1 MPELPEVESIKR
13 SLSSNIVGQKLENY
27 KIYDDRTNRYNTKKP
42 TIKESLSGIS
52 RKGKLLIFDFEHYS
66 IIFHLGMSGRIQVN
80 DKKNKHTRARFYF
93 DKDTVNFDDIR
104 RFGFINIIK
113 AELKIDYLNK
123 IGPDVLEISTKQSRI
138 IIDKSKKSKSLIKD
152 FILNQKYM
160 SGIGN
165 IYANEILFASR
176 IHPETKVNALSGNN
190 WKDFFKNT
198 IAGFANADVILFII
212 DSIENW
218 SEQSEQHFQSLTSLN
233 KKNFIFVFTKIDLL
247 EGEIKKEYLSEKLD
261 NNQDI
266 NYLIL
271 EFNKETSSRMAFR
284 ESIHNFI
291 KTCKFEEK
299 TPRLWVDRSFT
310 IDGTGKVV
318 TGTASKDL
326 DYENIIYN
334 LHNEELQIKEVQ
346 SRNQK
351 NDKNDVTKRVAL
363 SLKKTNKNFPRR
375 GDLLTNE
382 KINFSNNLF
391 IELNNRDV
399 DRSILRGTLR
409 LFFGTNNAHISKIKL
424 INSEKETFAILS
436 LSKAVPIPIF
446 ENLLIQNIDR
456 DKYIGGKFLLFPD
469 KNQILKLNK
478 KIKDKIKINN
488 LLDIF
493 DFLDMKFFKNNEEF
507 KQIENLYVNESV
519 LEKIFEDLEN
529 NTDSINKSG
538 VKDFFQNNYQISTD
552 LLEQLTKDKE
562 NITISNNQ
570 VIKKID
576 NFEALENQYIK
587 IIELLGKTLDVNI
600 INTKEFDKGELK
612 DLFLSKKI
620 YRVDPKII
628 ISDKHLKQLVEIVGF
643 MPNEF
648 SVKDFKDK
656 SSLSRK
662 YAIPYLE
669 LLDKIGVTQKIDKAG
684 SRKKL

>member
-1 MPELPEVESIKR
+1 MTVIATAGHVDHGKSTFVNFLTKQETDRLPEEKKR
-13 SLSSNIVGQKLENY
+13 GL
-27 KIYDDRTNRYNTKKP
+27 
-42 TIKESLSGIS
+42 TINLGYTYFTIEDKT
-52 RKGKLLIFDFEHYS
+52 YS
-66 IIFHLGMSGRIQVN
+66 IV
-80 DKKNKHTRARFYF
+80 
-93 DKDTVNFDDIR
+93 
-104 RFGFINIIK
+104 
-113 AELKIDYLNK
+113 
-123 IGPDVLEISTKQSRI
+123 DVPGH
-138 IIDKSKKSKSLIKD
+138 KD
-152 FILNQKYM
+152 FY
-160 SGIGN
+160 
-165 IYANEILFASR
+165 
-176 IHPETKVNALSGNN
+176 
-190 WKDFFKNT
+190 KNT
-198 IAGFANADVILFII
+198 ISGFANADVILFII
-212 DSIENW
+212 DSIQNW
-218 SEQSEQHFQSLTSLN
+218 SEQSEQHFQSLISLN

-247 EGEIKKEYLSEKLD
+247 EGEIKKEFLSEKLD

-271 EFNKETSSRMAFR
+271 EFNKETSSRKAFC

-493 DFLDMKFFKNNEEF
+493 DFLDIKFFKNNEEF

-529 NTDSINKSG
+529 NTDSINKAG

-552 LLEQLTKDKE
+552 ILEQLTKDKE

-576 NFEALENQYIK
+576 NFEA
-587 IIELLGKTLDVNI
+587 
-600 INTKEFDKGELK
+600 
-612 DLFLSKKI
+612 
-620 YRVDPKII
+620 
-628 ISDKHLKQLVEIVGF
+628 
-643 MPNEF
+643 
-648 SVKDFKDK
+648 
-656 SSLSRK
+656 SRK
-662 YAIPYLE
+662 SIH
-669 LLDKIGVTQKIDKAG
+669 KN
-684 SRKKL
+684 

>member
-1 MPELPEVESIKR
+1 MTVIATAGHIDHGKSTFVNFLTKQETDRLPEEKKR
-13 SLSSNIVGQKLENY
+13 GL
-27 KIYDDRTNRYNTKKP
+27 
-42 TIKESLSGIS
+42 TINLGYTYFTIEDKT
-52 RKGKLLIFDFEHYS
+52 YS
-66 IIFHLGMSGRIQVN
+66 IV
-80 DKKNKHTRARFYF
+80 
-93 DKDTVNFDDIR
+93 
-104 RFGFINIIK
+104 
-113 AELKIDYLNK
+113 
-123 IGPDVLEISTKQSRI
+123 DVPGH
-138 IIDKSKKSKSLIKD
+138 KD
-152 FILNQKYM
+152 FY
-160 SGIGN
+160 
-165 IYANEILFASR
+165 
-176 IHPETKVNALSGNN
+176 
-190 WKDFFKNT
+190 KNT
-198 IAGFANADVILFII
+198 ISGFANVDVILFVI
-212 DSIENW
+212 DSVQNW
-218 SEQSEQHFQSLTSLN
+218 SEQSEQHFQSLISLN

-247 EGEIKKEYLSEKLD
+247 EGEVKKEILSEKLE

-271 EFNKETSSRMAFR
+271 EFNKESSSRSAFC
-284 ESIHNFI
+284 ESIHDFI
-291 KTCKFEEK
+291 KTCKFEEN

-310 IDGTGKVV
+310 IDGTGKVI
-318 TGTASKDL
+318 TGTASKEL
-326 DYENIIYN
+326 DYENIIFN
-334 LHNEELQIKEVQ
+334 LHNEKLQIKEVQ
-346 SRNQK
+346 SKNEK
-351 NDKNDVTKRVAL
+351 NDKNDETKRVAL
-363 SLKKTNKNFPRR
+363 SLKKTNKYFPRR

-382 KINFSNNLF
+382 KINFSNKLF
-391 IELNNRDV
+391 IAFNNKNV
-399 DRSILRGTLR
+399 DKSILKGTLR
-409 LFFGTNNAHISKIKL
+409 IFFGTNNAHISKIKL
-424 INSEKETFAILS
+424 LVSEKETFAILS

-456 DKYIGGKFLLFPD
+456 DKYIGAKFLLFPD

-478 KIKDKIKINN
+478 KIKDKTKINN

-493 DFLDMKFFKNNEEF
+493 DFLDIKFFKNNKEF